1 MLVKHVSKVRPFGG
15 LGYIKITIMVFAITA
30 LWQSLHSIILPI
42 RILDFVPE
50 SQKNTYLGLITF
62 VGLILAMLA
71 QPIVGALSDRS
82 YFAWGRRRPYI
93 LGGIFLLLLFL
104 AGFGFAPTYAIL
116 FISYCFMQIASN
128 IVQGPYQA
136 FIPELVP
143 QNKRGLASGIKNL
156 VEILGGATMVFV
168 SPKLMSYY
176 AIGEGAYWL
185 WLTLGILGAL
195 LLISGLATAIWV
207 KELRPEP
214 TKNSKPFWAT
224 VFGTFRVDFKRD
236 RPFLWF
242 LASRLLVFMGLATI
256 QQFALYFFKDVV
268 GIADPAQASANFIVF
283 AVIGMLLAAYPA
295 GRMCDRLGR
304 KPIAFASALL
314 GALAILLIIILPK
327 EYNLLLLPAVLLGIA
342 LGAFSTTNWAMATDL
357 VPCGEEARYLG
368 IANMAT
374 AGGAALARL
383 IGPVIDLFNARAVN
397 LGYQVMLI
405 CCLAYFIAGAFLLL
419 KVKSPIRP

>member
-1 MLVKHVSKVRPFGG
+1 
-15 LGYIKITIMVFAITA
+15 
-30 LWQSLHSIILPI
+30 
-42 RILDFVPE
+42 
-50 SQKNTYLGLITF
+50 
-62 VGLILAMLA
+62 
-71 QPIVGALSDRS
+71 
-82 YFAWGRRRPYI
+82 
-93 LGGIFLLLLFL
+93 
-104 AGFGFAPTYAIL
+104 
-116 FISYCFMQIASN
+116 
-128 IVQGPYQA
+128 
-136 FIPELVP
+136 
-143 QNKRGLASGIKNL
+143 
-156 VEILGGATMVFV
+156 
-168 SPKLMSYY
+168 
-176 AIGEGAYWL
+176 
-185 WLTLGILGAL
+185 
-195 LLISGLATAIWV
+195 
-207 KELRPEP
+207 
-214 TKNSKPFWAT
+214 
-224 VFGTFRVDFKRD
+224 
-236 RPFLWF
+236 
-242 LASRLLVFMGLATI
+242 
-256 QQFALYFFKDVV
+256 VV

>member
-1 MLVKHVSKVRPFGG
+1 MPVVPVSKSRPFGG
-15 LGYIKITIMVFAITA
+15 LDYIKITIVVFAITA

-42 RILDFVPE
+42 RILDFVAE

-62 VGLILAMLA
+62 VGLILAMLV
-71 QPIVGALSDRS
+71 QPIAGALSDRS

-93 LGGIFLLLLFL
+93 LGGIFLLLVFL
-104 AGFGFAPTYAIL
+104 VGFGFAPTYAAL
-116 FISYCFMQIASN
+116 FASYCFMQIASN
-128 IVQGPYQA
+128 IAQGPYQA

-143 QNKRGLASGIKNL
+143 PSKRGLASGIKNL

-168 SPKLMSYY
+168 SPKLMSHY
-176 AIGEGAYWL
+176 AAGESAYWL

-195 LLISGLATAIWV
+195 LLISGLATAILV

-283 AVIGMLLAAYPA
+283 AVIGMLMAAYPA

-314 GALAILLIIILPK
+314 GALAILLILVLPK
-327 EYNLLLLPAVLLGIA
+327 EYNLLLLPAVMLGIA

-383 IGPVIDLFNARAVN
+383 IGPVIDLFNARTVN

-419 KVKSPIRP
+419 KVKTPT